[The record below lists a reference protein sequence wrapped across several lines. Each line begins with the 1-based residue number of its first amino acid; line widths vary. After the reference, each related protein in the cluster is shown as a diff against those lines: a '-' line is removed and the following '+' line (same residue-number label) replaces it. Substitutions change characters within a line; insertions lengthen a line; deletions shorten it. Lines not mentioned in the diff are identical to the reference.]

1 MEGKEYHSSEGAGT
15 LAACVLGGKII
26 DVLEVPD
33 SQSDDV
39 FFILSE
45 YSSKVRSDVFILKDV
60 FVILFLL
67 VN

>member
-1 MEGKEYHSSEGAGT
+1 M
-15 LAACVLGGKII
+15 
-26 DVLEVPD
+26 LEVPD

-39 FFILSE
+39 FFILRE

>member
-1 MEGKEYHSSEGAGT
+1 
-15 LAACVLGGKII
+15 
-26 DVLEVPD
+26 VLEVPD

-60 FVILFLL
+60 SVILFLL

>member
-1 MEGKEYHSSEGAGT
+1 M
-15 LAACVLGGKII
+15 
-26 DVLEVPD
+26 LEVPG
-33 SQSDDV
+33 SQSGDV

-60 FVILFLL
+60 SVILFLQ